1 MVRAFSSL
9 PIEPDVLDR
18 VLHAL
23 FRGPS
28 AGFTQSLEVLVLD
41 TPSSIERFWSL
52 SFPDS
57 HKRSMFRWQGLFDAP
72 VLLIPVVLPSAYSLR
87 YSEADKVASGL
98 GASADRRRSIRCRS
112 CCARR
117 RLVQRIFGTYKVKQ
131 IAEPLDESAWTVP
144 YWWVDGGMGVMAT
157 LLSIVDENL
166 AGLFFGL
173 FDREQAILEAF
184 GVPSEYRALGALAL
198 GYPAPDEPGHSAATR
213 PRRPYSEVIHRNQW

>member
-41 TPSSIERFWSL
+41 TLSSIERFWSL
-52 SFPDS
+52 SFPNS

-72 VLLIPVVLPSAYSLR
+72 VLLIPMVSPGSYSLR
-87 YSEADKVASGL
+87 YSEADKVPSGL
-98 GASADRRRSIRCRS
+98 G
-112 CCARR
+112 
-117 RLVQRIFGTYKVKQ
+117 
-131 IAEPLDESAWTVP
+131 DESSWTVP

-198 GYPAPDEPGHSAATR
+198 GHLAPDEPGHSAATR
-213 PRRPYSEVIHRNQW
+213 PRRPDSEVIHRNQW